1 MGSVLKRLPHALEN
15 PSQLQQEIAHLLISQ
30 QFTQTEIDNILKDLN
45 LLMARLTTQE
55 LTQAW
60 LKAE

>member
-1 MGSVLKRLPHALEN
+1 MGSVLKLLPQALEN
-15 PSQLQQEIAHLLISQ
+15 PSQLQQEIAHLLISE